1 MLGDTIGS
9 SELDVGIGEIVG
21 NPVDVILGVA
31 GGNDQ
36 RFRKWKMRNANGN
49 GNGNGIGIDIRLS
62 YEEMTVS
69 KV

>member
-1 MLGDTIGS
+1 MLGDSIGS

-21 NPVDVILGVA
+21 NSVDIIIGVA

-36 RFRKWKMRNANGN
+36 RVKKWTMGNVNGN
-49 GNGNGIGIDIRLS
+49 GNGNGIGIGIGLS